1 MTEMTPYSTVIP
13 FGGVTVAAD
22 TTAPDWVPDAL
33 DQQRVQSYRIYEQ
46 IYWNVPETFK
56 LVARGSEDKPI
67 YLLSGRKIVNVCDR
81 YVGNNFTWVATD
93 AQGAPA
99 PLAQT
104 AFDTLFAREAFLSN
118 FHANKLYGIMRG
130 DWLWHITA
138 NPNKPA
144 GKRITIRSL
153 DPGSYFPI
161 FDPNDV
167 DRVIGCHIVELI
179 QVGTEVQVKRL
190 TYLKN
195 EPATLGG
202 TPIITSQIGTYKLDE
217 WGDLKAETIQVI
229 QPPTPL
235 DPRITA
241 LPVYH
246 IRNFIEPQNPFG
258 SSELRGVERLVAA
271 LNQSISDEDLT
282 LAMDG
287 LGMYSTNAKAVDEN
301 GDETEWDIGP
311 AKVQELDGDR
321 NQVFFERITGVSSV
335 SPYQDHLA
343 FLKND
348 LMEGSGTPDITT
360 GNVDVQVAE
369 SGVALLLKLAPI
381 LTKGEQKDRILIDVH
396 NQMFFDILN
405 GWLPAYE
412 QMSFPEGTNVTA
424 HVGEKLPFNRQQ
436 RVNELN
442 QMLAQKVI
450 DTQYYRDEM
459 TKLGYQ
465 FPQDIAQRVQAEQS
479 TLSDPFTGRLANELN
494 GNGAVGS

>member
-22 TTAPDWVPDAL
+22 TTAPDYVPWLL

-46 IYWNVPETFK
+46 VYWNVPETFK

-81 YVGNNFTWVATD
+81 YTGNNFQWVASTPE
-93 AQGAPA
+93 AQ
-99 PLAQT
+99 L
-104 AFDTLFAREAFLSN
+104 AFDNLFTREAFLSN
-118 FHANKLYGIMRG
+118 FYANKLYGIMRG

-138 NPNKPA
+138 NPNKAA
-144 GKRITIRSL
+144 GSRITIRAL
-153 DPGSYFPI
+153 DPGSYFTI
-161 FDPNDV
+161 TDPNDV
-167 DRVIGCHIVELI
+167 DRVIGCHIIELI
-179 QVGTEVQVKRL
+179 EEGSDVLVKRL

-195 EPATLGG
+195 EPTTAGG
-202 TPIITSQIGTYKLDE
+202 TPIITSQIATYKLDE
-217 WGDLKAETIQVI
+217 WGDVDAKSIQQI
-229 QPPTPL
+229 QPLMPL

-258 SSELRGVERLVAA
+258 SSELRGMERLIAA

-301 GDETEWDIGP
+301 GDDTEWDIGP
-311 AKVQELDGDR
+311 AKVQELNGTKSE
-321 NQVFFERITGVSSV
+321 VFFDRITGVSSV

-348 LMEGSGTPDITT
+348 LMEGSGTPDIAT
-360 GNVDVQVAE
+360 GKVDVSVAE
-369 SGVALLLKLAPI
+369 SGVALLLQLAPI
-381 LTKGEQKDRILIDVH
+381 LTKGEQKDRIIIDVH
-396 NQMFFDILN
+396 NQMFFDLLN

-412 QMSFPEGTNVTA
+412 QMTFPEGTTVTA
-424 HVGEKLPFNRQQ
+424 HVGDKLPFNRKQ
-436 RVNELN
+436 RFEELLA
-442 QMLAQKVI
+442 MLNAKVI
-450 DTQYYRDEM
+450 DTQYFREEM
-459 TKLGYQ
+459 SKLGYQ
-465 FPQDIAQRVQAEQS
+465 FPEDMITRIQNEQQ
-479 TLSDPFTGRLANELN
+479 TLADPMIGRLAAEIGSSN
-494 GNGAVGS
+494 GSSGS